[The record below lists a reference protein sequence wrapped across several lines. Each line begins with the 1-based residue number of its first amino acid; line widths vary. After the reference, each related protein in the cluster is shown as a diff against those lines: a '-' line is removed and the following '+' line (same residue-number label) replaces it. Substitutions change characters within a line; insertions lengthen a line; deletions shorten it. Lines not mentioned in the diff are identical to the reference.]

1 MATTRQAGHSGQTAA
16 LSRSAD
22 RCRNGWRLWAEAC
35 RRSVTAST
43 EVVIIDD
50 GARWIWSLADE
61 HFSVLQ
67 DGRVTDVLTEPERYR
82 ARGRGMADSLS
93 PFTTH

>member
-1 MATTRQAGHSGQTAA
+1 
-16 LSRSAD
+16 
-22 RCRNGWRLWAEAC
+22 
-35 RRSVTAST
+35 
-43 EVVIIDD
+43 VVIIDD